1 MPHHHAMKIFGTK
14 GSLIHNFKGADFYKS
29 RNKKIKAKNFKI
41 NFSKTEKNNVLKS
54 FTKSILEKKEDKII
68 NFRDILNSMLICFA
82 IEKSVK
88 TNRNIKINYN
98 QLKIS

>member
-1 MPHHHAMKIFGTK
+1 MICSFSCG
-14 GSLIHNFKGADFYKS
+14 
-29 RNKKIKAKNFKI
+29 NKKIKAKNFKI

-54 FTKSILEKKEDKII
+54 FTKSILGKKEDKII

-82 IEKSVK
+82 IEESVK